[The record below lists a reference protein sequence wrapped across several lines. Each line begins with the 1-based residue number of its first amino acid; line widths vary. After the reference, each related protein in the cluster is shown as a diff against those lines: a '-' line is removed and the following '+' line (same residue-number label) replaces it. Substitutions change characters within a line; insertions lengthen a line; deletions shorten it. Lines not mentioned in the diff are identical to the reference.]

1 MADPT
6 KTSASEP
13 AATTAAAATTLSV
26 QEATTLLA
34 QGREL
39 QDKLGPRVARMMS
52 LTEDD
57 LKVRSR

>member
-1 MADPT
+1 MADFP

-13 AATTAAAATTLSV
+13 ATSAATASALSV

-34 QGREL
+34 KGREL

>member
-1 MADPT
+1 MTDSERPQ
-6 KTSASEP
+6 SAQGGEVP
-13 AATTAAAATTLSV
+13 TAAALSV
-26 QEATTLLA
+26 QEAATLLA
-34 QGREL
+34 KGREL